1 MRALR
6 ATAARGIAALALLT
20 LAAAGSARADET
32 DPPGRVARLSYVE
45 GAVSLEPAGLQEWTA
60 AERNRPLTSG
70 DRLWTDQQSV
80 AELDL
85 GDAALRLGGMT
96 GFAFLNLDDRLAQI
110 QLSAGILLVRVWDTA
125 NGETYEID
133 TPNLALQLQQPG
145 MYRVEVDEPGNTTL
159 VKVSEGQALA
169 LGSGESIPI
178 DAQQVMVFTGS
189 TTLSYSAAT
198 LGPPDDLDNWSA
210 TRDRQ
215 AQESPSRQY
224 VADSTPGTYELDDNG
239 RWQSTPEY
247 GYLWT
252 PAVVVAAWVPYRF
265 GHWVWIAPWG
275 WTWVDDAP
283 WGYAT
288 FHYGRW
294 VYWRGAWGWAP
305 GPRSL
310 RSVYAPALVAWS
322 RGPGFAGPGAPGANV
337 GWFPLG
343 PHEVYAP
350 AYRVSDAYLRN
361 VNITNT
367 TVVSNTYITDVY
379 QNRVTNIRYVNST
392 AAAVTAVPQS
402 VFTSAQRV
410 VGHTMPVTSGTV
422 AGMSVAAA
430 APPITP
436 VRQSVLGAGSGRK
449 VAHPPPALANRAVIA
464 HTPPPRAPATFDTQL
479 AAIQANGGRPLARP
493 DLARLQPGTP
503 TAQVQVLAAKRGSQP
518 HRQAQ
523 PQSSQAQPSQPQ
535 ASLAERA
542 RALES
547 PSLPPATHST
557 EPAKHSTEPG
567 TYSTEPATHSTE
579 PATTTRT
586 FVHSPLP
593 PAPTHPVHA
602 DRPPSS
608 SQGSFSADDP
618 SHAVSHPS
626 SSPAYRPET
635 PPAPVEIT
643 PAPVVR
649 TTHPA
654 PSPPPPSHPQQHPAP
669 QPAHPQEPHSKS
681 REDSSPKADRSRDR
695 VER

>member
-1 MRALR
+1 MRTLR
-6 ATAARGIAALALLT
+6 ATAARGIAVLALLT
-20 LAAAGSARADET
+20 LAVVGSARADET

-45 GAVSLEPAGLQEWTA
+45 GAVSLEPAGMQEWTA

-70 DRLWTDQQSV
+70 DRLWTDQESV
-80 AELDL
+80 AELDM
-85 GDAALRLGGMT
+85 GDAVLRLGGMT

-159 VKVSEGQALA
+159 VKVSEGLALA

-178 DAQQVMVFTGS
+178 GAQQVMVFTGS

-215 AQESPSRQY
+215 AEESPSRQY
-224 VADSTPGTYELDDNG
+224 VADNTPGTYELDDNG

-247 GYLWT
+247 GYVWA
-252 PAVVVAAWVPYRF
+252 PAVVAAAWVPYRF

-294 VYWRGAWGWAP
+294 VYWRGAWCWAP
-305 GPRSL
+305 GPRPL
-310 RSVYAPALVAWS
+310 RPVYAPALVAWS

-343 PHEVYAP
+343 PHEVYVP

-410 VGHTMPVTSGTV
+410 VGHTMPVTSGTL

-436 VRQSVLGAGSGRK
+436 ARQSMLGAGSGLK
-449 VAHPPPALANRAVIA
+449 VTHPPPALANRPVIA
-464 HTPPPRAPATFDTQL
+464 HTPPPRAPASFDTQL

-503 TAQVQVLAAKRGSQP
+503 TAQVHMLAPTKAPQ
-518 HRQAQ
+518 HQRQAQ
-523 PQSSQAQPSQPQ
+523 PQSSQARPSQPP
-535 ASLAERA
+535 SFAERA

-557 EPAKHSTEPG
+557 EPA
-567 TYSTEPATHSTE
+567 
-579 PATTTRT
+579 TTTRT
-586 FVHSPLP
+586 FVYSPSP
-593 PAPTHPVHA
+593 PAPTPPAHP
-602 DRPPSS
+602 DRPPWA

-626 SSPAYRPET
+626 ASPVHRAET
-635 PPAPVEIT
+635 SPAPVEIT
-643 PAPVVR
+643 PAPVVH
-649 TTHPA
+649 TTHAA
-654 PSPPPPSHPQQHPAP
+654 PSPPPPNHPQQHPAP
-669 QPAHPQEPHSKS
+669 QPAHPEESHNKS